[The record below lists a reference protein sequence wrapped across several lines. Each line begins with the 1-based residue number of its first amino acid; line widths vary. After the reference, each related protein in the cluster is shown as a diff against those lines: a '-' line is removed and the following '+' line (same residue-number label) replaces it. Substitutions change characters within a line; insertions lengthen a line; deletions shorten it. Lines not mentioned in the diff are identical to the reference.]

1 MSDTGTQR
9 GDLAIVVRDAYKRYG
24 EFVALDHV
32 DFFVPHGS
40 LTALLGPSGSGKSTL
55 LRAIAGLDL
64 PESGTLTIN
73 ARDGPPGAASAPR
86 HRIRVPALCG
96 VQAPDR
102 SRQRGLRTEDPQAA
116 QGRGQAEGRQ

>member
-1 MSDTGTQR
+1 MTAAETDQR
-9 GDLAIVVRDAYKRYG
+9 EKAIIVRDANKRYG
-24 EFVALDHV
+24 DFAALDHV